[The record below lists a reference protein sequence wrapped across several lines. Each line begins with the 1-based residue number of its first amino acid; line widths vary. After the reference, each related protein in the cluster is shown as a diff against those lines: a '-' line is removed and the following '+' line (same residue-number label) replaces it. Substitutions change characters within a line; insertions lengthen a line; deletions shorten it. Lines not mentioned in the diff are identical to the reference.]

1 MIPNG
6 STLPNLAQ
14 DLVRIHKV
22 LTRGLTIGRSKGGE
36 YLNTGFP
43 TENIQRGFSLYIQS
57 LGSVLAAHHLGE
69 DTIAFPVLKERLPAA
84 PYDRLSVD
92 HKKIEAAL
100 NPVRESISD
109 LSGANPTLGLD
120 VVVDGLRKILA
131 KWPSH
136 TGVEESSFGPGV
148 IAGVMTPQE
157 QANVSI
163 LLAKHAQEN
172 AGPPFLVL
180 PFMLY
185 NLTGVDREAMAAIA
199 PGTCQGPC
207 WEGMEGTME
216 PDETFPAG
224 LGFNHPARPLP
235 AIGSSPH
242 L

>member
-1 MIPNG
+1 MRDVSGDERTTLLTPNDG
-6 STLPNLAQ
+6 NPPNLAQ

-22 LTRGLTIGRSKGGE
+22 LTRGLNVGLTRGKEFLGD
-36 YLNTGFP
+36 GFP
-43 TENIQRGFSLYIQS
+43 SLDIQRGFADYIQS

-69 DTIAFPVLKERLPAA
+69 DTIAFPALKERLPAA

-109 LSGANPTLGLD
+109 LSGGNPIAGLGM
-120 VVVDGLRKILA
+120 VVDGLRKILA

-148 IAGVMTPQE
+148 IAGVMTQEE

-163 LLAKHAQEN
+163 LLAKHSQEH

-180 PFMLY
+180 PFVLY
-185 NLTGVDREAMAAIA
+185 NLAGDDREVIAA
-199 PGTCQGPC
+199 T
-207 WEGMEGTME
+207 
-216 PDETFPAG
+216 
-224 LGFNHPARPLP
+224 LP
-235 AIGSSPH
+235 APVRELVRKEWKEQWSLMRPF
-242 L
+242 LLD